1 MTYWSSEGKQNL
13 STDGMEEVRW
23 RGDVADKPVDVM
35 KLLHNKVIPKFLQGN
50 KHTKL

>member
-1 MTYWSSEGKQNL
+1 MTYWSSKGKQNL

-35 KLLHNKVIPKFLQGN
+35 KLLHHKVIPKFLHGN